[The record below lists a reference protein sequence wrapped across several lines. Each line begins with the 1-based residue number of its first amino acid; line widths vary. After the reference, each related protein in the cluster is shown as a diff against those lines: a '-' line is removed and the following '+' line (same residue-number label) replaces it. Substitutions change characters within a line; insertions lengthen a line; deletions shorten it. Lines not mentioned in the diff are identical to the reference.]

1 MKNGVR
7 FKRGE
12 RRDRKQK
19 IIFYISLLAIK
30 NWGRKYYSIRSDTFT
45 YIRLSKKLIM
55 LNIFMMSGGK

>member
-19 IIFYISLLAIK
+19 IIFYISLL
-30 NWGRKYYSIRSDTFT
+30 
-45 YIRLSKKLIM
+45 SKIGGE
-55 LNIFMMSGGK
+55 NIIQLDQIHLHTLGFQKSL